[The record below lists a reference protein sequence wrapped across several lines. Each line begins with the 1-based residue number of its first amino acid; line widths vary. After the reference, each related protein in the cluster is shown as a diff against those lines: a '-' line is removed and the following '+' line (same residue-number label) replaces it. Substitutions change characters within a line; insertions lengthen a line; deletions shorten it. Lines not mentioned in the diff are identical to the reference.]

1 MMNWMCH
8 CSQINF
14 RKKYLNRPPLRVQ
27 IITDEK
33 VRSRR
38 DAFTRKLIFDS
49 CRVNTSAV
57 TFFGYVNT
65 QKACVIS
72 VKASFLPRAW
82 LIANCERLI
91 EVAEALFRSI
101 IKKINFQHLA
111 QEWSVV
117 NSVRNY
123 SHGIVDA
130 RVNLLVSDCCGKSP
144 GVLTSVKW
152 NGISNLLQH

>member
-38 DAFTRKLIFDS
+38 DAIARKLIFDS
-49 CRVNTSAV
+49 CRVNTLAV

-65 QKACVIS
+65 PKDCVIS
-72 VKASFLPRAW
+72 VRSYWAPFLPSHMINRE
-82 LIANCERLI
+82 LCE
-91 EVAEALFRSI
+91 VNAAALFRGI
-101 IKKINFQHLA
+101 IKQKKKSISNTLPGM
-111 QEWSVV
+111 E
-117 NSVRNY
+117 
-123 SHGIVDA
+123 
-130 RVNLLVSDCCGKSP
+130 CGKF
-144 GVLTSVKW
+144 G
-152 NGISNLLQH
+152 